1 VVCCV
6 SAYVRDREK
15 QRERLR
21 DRERERERRA
31 NDRERVFINFAH
43 RRFAGHLA
51 ADGWRRR
58 VNGGGCDWRGEGVIN
73 RRLALCGGP
82 APVR

>member
-1 VVCCV
+1 
-6 SAYVRDREK
+6 
-15 QRERLR
+15 
-21 DRERERERRA
+21 
-31 NDRERVFINFAH
+31 
-43 RRFAGHLA
+43 LA